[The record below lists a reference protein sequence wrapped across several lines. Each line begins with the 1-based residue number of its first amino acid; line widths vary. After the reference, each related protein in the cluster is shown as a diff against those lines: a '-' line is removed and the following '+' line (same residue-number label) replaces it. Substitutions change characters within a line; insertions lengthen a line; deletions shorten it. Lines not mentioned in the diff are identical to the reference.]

1 MPAAAL
7 DLLDG
12 MLALD
17 PAKRSEVDL
26 HEAALLISEL
36 FQSVGQGG
44 SGGRVVEKCRP
55 YWVSAAGKSPFFL
68 IKFFSLRFAF
78 RAELP
83 QHQDCH
89 ELWSKKR
96 RRAQER
102 EVKVN

>member
-26 HEAALLISEL
+26 HEVALLTSEL

-44 SGGRVVEKCRP
+44 SGGGVVKKCRP
-55 YWVSAAGKSPFFL
+55 YWVSAEGKSPFFL
-68 IKFFSLRFAF
+68 IKFPSQVCFPR
-78 RAELP
+78 
-83 QHQDCH
+83 
-89 ELWSKKR
+89 
-96 RRAQER
+96 
-102 EVKVN
+102 